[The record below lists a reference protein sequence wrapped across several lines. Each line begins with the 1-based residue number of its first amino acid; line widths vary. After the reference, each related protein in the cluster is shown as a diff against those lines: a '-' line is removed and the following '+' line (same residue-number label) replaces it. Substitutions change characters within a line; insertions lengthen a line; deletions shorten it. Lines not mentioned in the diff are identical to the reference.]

1 MMRRPWSRPA
11 TAGRLAL
18 GWSLVLWLAGLV
30 LLVAL
35 PALQRSAQRGYCGNE
50 DHPGTCANQFGWLLV
65 PGLVVLAVAAWCL
78 VASVG
83 LLKHRRWARW
93 AVAVTFSFWAI
104 GALGGLVNEATSMGG
119 ASSVASIIWFALL
132 GYFAMTVVLA
142 AAGPTDRGIGPPT
155 GAP

>member
-1 MMRRPWSRPA
+1 MVREPWSRPT
-11 TAGRLAL
+11 TAGRLAF
-18 GWSLVLWLAGLV
+18 GWSLFLSLAGLV

-35 PALQRSAQRGYCGNE
+35 PGMLQSAESGYCEND
-50 DHPGTCANQFGWLLV
+50 DHPGPCTSQAEWWLV

-104 GALGGLVNEATSMGG
+104 GALGALVAAVTSSDG
-119 ASSVASIIWFALL
+119 AGPVAIIWLALL
-132 GYFAMTVVLA
+132 GYFATTVVLA
-142 AAGPTDRGIGPPT
+142 VAGPTGGGIDPPT